1 MTSASPRRWIPFGL
15 LILGFSGA
23 SWGGERPNIV
33 FLLAD
38 DLSYQ
43 GVHALSDEPVRT
55 PHLDR
60 LAARAASFD
69 RCYNMGSWH
78 GAVCIASRTM
88 LNTGRTLWHAN
99 AVYDLSEQERQ
110 AGRWWSEHL
119 RKAGYRTYL
128 TGKWH
133 LKASA
138 ERAFDVVS
146 HVRPGMPLDTP
157 DAYNRPREGQPDPWS
172 PTDRSRGGYWEGGR
186 HWSEVVAD
194 DAIEFLQDAG
204 RHSQPFFLYIAFNAP
219 HDPRQSPQEYLDL
232 YPPEEVPVPASFQPT
247 YPFHEAMGCGPTLR
261 DERLAPF
268 PRTEQAVRV
277 HRREYF
283 ALISHLD
290 AQIGRI
296 LDALAR
302 TPAADNTWIIFT
314 SDHGLAV
321 GQHGLMGKQNQY
333 EHSVR
338 VPFLIAGPGV
348 APGAHLS
355 TPIYL
360 QDVVPTTL
368 SLAGVERP
376 SHVEF
381 QDLLPILRGERESVY
396 PSIYGAYLQLQR
408 MVSCEGW
415 KLIVYPQAGVVRLY
429 HLEED
434 PHELQDLAGDSA
446 QQPRI
451 RKLFAELLRLQEEL
465 GDRLDLREVFPQF
478 L

>member
-1 MTSASPRRWIPFGL
+1 MMFHSPRRLALFGL
-15 LILGFSGA
+15 LTLCLSGLCRGA
-23 SWGGERPNIV
+23 ERPNIV
-33 FLLAD
+33 LLLAD
-38 DLSYQ
+38 DLTYQ
-43 GVHALSDEPVRT
+43 GVHALSNEPVRT

-60 LAARAASFD
+60 LAARATAFD

-88 LNTGRTLWHAN
+88 LNTGRSLWHAQ
-99 AVYDLSEQERQ
+99 AVYDASEQERQ
-110 AGRWWSEHL
+110 AGRWWSEYL

-133 LKASA
+133 VKASA

-157 DAYNRPREGQPDPWS
+157 DAYNRPVEGQPDPWS
-172 PTDRSRGGYWEGGR
+172 PSDRSRGGYWEGGR
-186 HWSEVVAD
+186 HWSEVVAE

-204 RHSQPFFLYIAFNAP
+204 RHPQPYFLYIAFNAP
-219 HDPRQSPQEYLDL
+219 HDPRQSPQEFLDL
-232 YPPEEVPVPASFQPT
+232 YPPEEVPVPVNFLPV
-247 YPFHEAMGCGPTLR
+247 YPFQEAMGCGPTLR

-268 PRTEQAVRV
+268 PRTESAVRV

-296 LDALAR
+296 LDALAQS
-302 TPAADNTWIIFT
+302 PGADNTWIIFT
-314 SDHGLAV
+314 SDHGLSV
-321 GQHGLMGKQNQY
+321 GQHGLLGKQNQY
-333 EHSVR
+333 EPSVR
-338 VPFLIAGPGV
+338 VPFLLAGPGA
-348 APGAHLS
+348 APGVRLT
-355 TPIYL
+355 TPIYM

-368 SLAGVERP
+368 ALAGIDRP
-376 SHVEF
+376 AHVEF

-396 PSIYGAYLQLQR
+396 TSIYGAYLQLQR

-415 KLIVYPQAGVVRLY
+415 KLIVYPQASAVRLY
-429 HLEED
+429 HVEED
-434 PHELQDLAGDSA
+434 PHELHDLAADPE

-451 RKLFAELLRLQEEL
+451 KRLFAELLRLQEQL
-465 GDRLDLREVFPQF
+465 DDRLDLREAFPQ
-478 L
+478 LL